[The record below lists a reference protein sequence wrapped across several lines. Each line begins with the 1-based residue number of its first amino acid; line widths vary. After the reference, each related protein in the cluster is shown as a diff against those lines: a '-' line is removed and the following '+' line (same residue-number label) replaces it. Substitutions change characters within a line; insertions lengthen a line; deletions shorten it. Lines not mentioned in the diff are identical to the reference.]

1 MRSSVYAAVHAGIND
16 VPPQWLL
23 ARCFERK
30 MELIRAVQLLKLN
43 SVSTGKF
50 TFFREHVLQTIA
62 KWFLRLTMCTVLL

>member
-43 SVSTGKF
+43 SVSTGK
-50 TFFREHVLQTIA
+50 L
-62 KWFLRLTMCTVLL
+62 